1 MNQSYQVAPL
11 FTGYNN
17 FYLWIPLLFTGFYFF
32 PLSMIWPQLSSLEII
47 VSFIAYFAFITGYI
61 WAQKCTQQTIHYY
74 LVGLTSISVAATAI
88 NPGTCALFPYVAFL
102 VGYYFS
108 YKRGF
113 PWLLLIL
120 VGIGFSAWA
129 FNLIELY
136 FLLPSYIATIPNY
149 FFGVMTRAKLQQEHE
164 KEQSQ
169 LHNEQL
175 ATIAERERI
184 ARDLHDLLG
193 HTLSSIVLK
202 AELASKLGKAGKVDS
217 ALDEIEQVAQISR
230 TTLSE
235 VRAAVSGYKTKNI
248 NAELIKIKSLLTDK
262 GFSVDGNISLSGL
275 TAKAESA
282 LLLIIKEATTN
293 IIKHS
298 QGKNVYFGC
307 IQQDN
312 KLNIEIINDGQ
323 TNPTSFGNGL
333 TGIQERVAELGG
345 QVNIKQDEGFAIQLE
360 FNQGIF
366 QS

>member
-1 MNQSYQVAPL
+1 MNQGYQVAPL

-32 PLSMIWPQLSSLEII
+32 PLSMIWPHLSSLEII
-47 VSFIAYFAFITGYI
+47 ASFAAYVAFIAGYI

-74 LVGLTSISVAATAI
+74 LVGLTAISVAATAI

-102 VGYYFS
+102 VGYYYS
-108 YKRGF
+108 YKRGV
-113 PWLLLIL
+113 PWLMLIL
-120 VGIGFSAWA
+120 VSIGLSAWA
-129 FNLIELY
+129 FNIIELY
-136 FLLPSYIATIPNY
+136 FLLPAYIATIPNY
-149 FFGVMTRAKLQQEHE
+149 FFGVMTRSKLQQEHE

-202 AELASKLGKAGKVDS
+202 AELASKLGNAGKIAA
-217 ALDEIEQVAQISR
+217 ALDEIEQVAQITR

-235 VRAAVSGYKTKNI
+235 VRAAVSGYKTKDI
-248 NAELIKIKSLLTDK
+248 NAELIKIKSLMLDK
-262 GFSVDGNISLSGL
+262 GFNVEGDISLSGL

-298 QGKNVYFGC
+298 QGKNVFLSC
-307 IQQDN
+307 MQQEN

-323 TNPTSFGNGL
+323 TCQGHFGNGL

-345 QVNIKQDEGFAIQLE
+345 QVRIEQNNGFALYLE
-360 FNQGIF
+360 FDQGIF